1 MNKFAQQFLLSL
13 NPKHRTHDTQIKE
26 DFVEFSWFNRSCVL
40 DVKVFFDGWIHWQST
55 IDGNRDDGVYHYNG
69 VTPSNLQNLLREVA
83 ERLN

>member
-13 NPKHRTHDTQIKE
+13 NPNHRTHDTQIKE

-40 DVKVFFDGWIHWQST
+40 DVKVYFDGWIHWQST
-55 IDGNRDDGVYHYNG
+55 IGGNRDDGVYQYNG
-69 VTPSNLQNLLREVA
+69 RTPDNLQNLLREVA